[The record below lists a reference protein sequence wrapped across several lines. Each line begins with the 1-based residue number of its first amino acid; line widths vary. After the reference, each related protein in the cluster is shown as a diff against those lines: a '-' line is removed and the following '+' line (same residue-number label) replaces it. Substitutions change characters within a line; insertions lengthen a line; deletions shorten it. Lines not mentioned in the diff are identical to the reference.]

1 MGRKKIEIQRIEGER
16 HRQVTYSKRKMGMIK
31 KATELAVLTDAQ
43 VGLIA
48 FGSNG
53 KMTVYSSAPL
63 EHIIER
69 YRRHTEAPEVRS
81 RARPHRTICT
91 DCREKR
97 GDPHTLLGYLS
108 AHHFVARAQVFTNEH
123 YFREKRKK
131 EGIEQEGDDES
142 DEAEEGADDP
152 RLQAPA
158 HVQYAAHQRR
168 RLRSCRT
175 LRRLM
180 CLVCTRSRQTS
191 STCTASMGSQSPHI
205 TARLSRYRRVT

>member
-81 RARPHRTICT
+81 RARAHRTICT
-91 DCREKR
+91 DIRMAA
-97 GDPHTLLGYLS
+97 GVPTH
-108 AHHFVARAQVFTNEH
+108 AVEH
-123 YFREKRKK
+123 PSKHPC
-131 EGIEQEGDDES
+131 S
-142 DEAEEGADDP
+142 D
-152 RLQAPA
+152 
-158 HVQYAAHQRR
+158 
-168 RLRSCRT
+168 
-175 LRRLM
+175 
-180 CLVCTRSRQTS
+180 
-191 STCTASMGSQSPHI
+191 
-205 TARLSRYRRVT
+205 